1 MKPMLAVS
9 ADLDK
14 VRYPVFAQPKLD
26 GIRCVVKDGQLLS
39 RSLKPIRNQHCQ
51 DLFSH
56 LEGYDGELIVGDPCA
71 EDVFQK
77 STSGVMTSKGTPK
90 VGLYLFDRWDMNEI
104 PYSRRRAVI
113 EHIYD
118 HKQPEIIPV
127 PSELIQNREELDDY
141 LERCIQKG
149 YEGLI
154 LRSPESLY
162 KYGRSTVNQ
171 AYLLKIKLFEDDEFE
186 VIGFTEQMHN
196 ANEATTNQLGRT
208 ERSSHKDNLVP
219 TGVLGALVVAY
230 KDVSFEVG
238 TGFSFA
244 EREEIYQN
252 QSKYLGKLAKVKYQK
267 SGMKD
272 LPRFP
277 SFKGFRDIDDL

>member
-77 STSGVMTSKGTPK
+77 STSGVMTGKGVPDVTFH
-90 VGLYLFDRWDMNEI
+90 VFDLWNMPDDF
-104 PYSRRRAVI
+104 YSYRRNFLAGRS
-113 EHIYD
+113 
-118 HKQPEIIPV
+118 
-127 PSELIQNREELDDY
+127 SENVLVVHSEFIMCREELDNY

-219 TGVLGALVVAY
+219 TGVLGSLVVAY

-252 QSKYLGKLAKVKYQK
+252 QSKYLGKLAKVKYQR

-277 SFKGFRDIDDL
+277 SFKGFRDIDDLS